1 MQELHLLLANP
12 SNADGE
18 GGMELVE
25 LFGQHLLTKE
35 AGRPLRMTDVVSGA
49 VR

>member
-1 MQELHLLLANP
+1 
-12 SNADGE
+12 
-18 GGMELVE
+18 MELVE

-35 AGRPLRMTDVVSGA
+35 AGCPLRMTDVVSGA